1 MYGKEIQELKKKLKE
16 SKGYIDSNK
25 KDKDKVMKE
34 FNKLYNEKQE
44 YIKEKQIIEQKL
56 NKKEQELH
64 NKGHELANNK
74 IIINDLE
81 YQIKLL
87 KDKEN
92 DELKNNEAKIKISN
106 KIKIFEDLSMP
117 TKIPQSVRKR
127 DDKARTFVLEDF
139 KKDSL
144 PEYNEKSNRLENL

>member
-1 MYGKEIQELKKKLKE
+1 
-16 SKGYIDSNK
+16 
-25 KDKDKVMKE
+25 MKE

-64 NKGHELANNK
+64 NKRHELANNK

>member
-1 MYGKEIQELKKKLKE
+1 
-16 SKGYIDSNK
+16 
-25 KDKDKVMKE
+25 MKE